1 MKGIKDEIKEIKKEE
16 AKGLKR
22 EEIEE
27 ENMEKKDVEKLD
39 MKKKDTGKEQRK
51 RMTSRQAVAI
61 IGVALLFLLYIVT
74 LIMAFADSSASG
86 QWFRLCLF
94 GTLAVSVV
102 IWLYSWMYG
111 RMTGKKA
118 IGDPEIPDTEGLSG
132 EKTES
137 GSVQRTGSPSG
148 QASGED

>member
-74 LIMAFADSSASG
+74 LIMAFADSSACILYTSYAAAV
-86 QWFRLCLF
+86 LTLF
-94 GTLAVSVV
+94 F
-102 IWLYSWMYG
+102 
-111 RMTGKKA
+111 
-118 IGDPEIPDTEGLSG
+118 
-132 EKTES
+132 
-137 GSVQRTGSPSG
+137 
-148 QASGED
+148 